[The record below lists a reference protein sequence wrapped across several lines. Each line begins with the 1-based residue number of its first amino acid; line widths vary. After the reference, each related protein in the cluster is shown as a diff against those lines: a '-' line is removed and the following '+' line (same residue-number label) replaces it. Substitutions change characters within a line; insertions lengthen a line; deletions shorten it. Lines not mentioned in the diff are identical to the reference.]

1 MMQTGYGTETMPF
14 KKGERPPNPG
24 GLTVRQMRTRRMIEG
39 LGQAAVERL
48 GQLLQSDNE
57 SVALGAAKEVLA
69 RVAPIPK
76 QAKLDVNI
84 EHGPNAHLAALI
96 SLSKRV
102 AHNETPTPML
112 DITPKLGNGLAERV
126 VNGHNE
132 DIDPIRVVNGANE
145 DIDPIR
151 GVGAQIEQ
159 AIEDLVH
166 DDENEDDDPI

>member
-1 MMQTGYGTETMPF
+1 MPF
-14 KKGERPPNPG
+14 EKGKPPPNPG

-76 QAKLDVNI
+76 QAKLDVSI

-102 AHNETPTPML
+102 AHNETPAPML
-112 DITPKLGNGLAERV
+112 DITPSLGHDAQLAV
-126 VNGHNE
+126 L
-132 DIDPIRVVNGANE
+132 
-145 DIDPIR
+145 
-151 GVGAQIEQ
+151 QSQSEQ
-159 AIEDLVH
+159 VIAELVD
-166 DDENEDDDPI
+166 DDEDEDDDPK